1 MLLNLFLIIPARIAT
16 LAAAVWMP
24 LYCQS
29 AVSSAISVTVVRVDP
44 HHRGTVLA
52 GTATALLFRSRD
64 GAATWTP
71 LPFPVELRATL
82 HAILIDPAKPNVYL
96 VAASSEIPLH
106 AGVFRS
112 VDEGATWEQEP
123 GLRKKQV
130 WSLASWAADAHVIAA
145 GAQDG
150 VFLTRDGGK
159 TWTRISPPG
168 QVAPQPVVALAFD
181 PVDSNILYAGTPH
194 LAWKTTNGGAK
205 WRSIHKGMQ
214 EDSDVFSIEVDWNRP
229 GRLFAGACSGI
240 YRSLDGG
247 GAWASLE
254 RAVGARLRTYVVA
267 QAPRSAN
274 VVFAGT
280 SDGLLQS
287 PDGGATWR
295 RLSPGSARSIAFDP
309 ADPRRMFVAT
319 DQGILRS
326 EDGGSHFMEAN
337 RGLHSRFGLTDSAAS
352 PTAARTAKRI
362 GKSRSFGSDSV
373 KKTILPMRSSSRLM
387 ELYEK
392 SLGTTH

>member
-1 MLLNLFLIIPARIAT
+1 
-16 LAAAVWMP
+16 
-24 LYCQS
+24 
-29 AVSSAISVTVVRVDP
+29 VDP
-44 HHRGTVLA
+44 HHPGTVLA

-71 LPFPVELRATL
+71 LPFPAELRATL
-82 HAILIDPAKPNVYL
+82 HAILIDPVKPNMYL
-96 VAASSEIPLH
+96 VAASSETALH

-112 VDEGATWEQEP
+112 EDEGATWEQAP

-130 WSLASWAADAHVIAA
+130 WSLASWAADARVIAA
-145 GAQDG
+145 GAEDG

-159 TWTRISPPG
+159 TWTRISSPG
-168 QVAPQPVVALAFD
+168 QVAPRPVVALAFD
-181 PVDSNILYAGTPH
+181 PADSNILYAGTPH
-194 LAWKTTNGGAK
+194 LAWKTTNGGAD
-205 WRSIHKGMQ
+205 WRSIHRGMQ

-229 GRLFAGACSGI
+229 RRLFAGACSGI

-254 RAVGARLRTYVVA
+254 LAVGARLRTYVVA
-267 QAPRSAN
+267 QAPRSVN

-295 RLSPGSARSIAFDP
+295 RLSPQSARSIAFDP

-326 EDGGSHFMEAN
+326 EDGGSRFTEAN
-337 RGLHSRFGLTDSAAS
+337 RGLYNRSRLPDSPAS
-352 PTAARTAKRI
+352 PTAGGSAKKI
-362 GKSRSFGSDSV
+362 GKSRNFGADSV
-373 KKTILPMRSSSRLM
+373 KKRIPPLYASSRLM
-387 ELYEK
+387 KSYEK
-392 SLGTTH
+392 